1 MGRFLSVAWT
11 MTDYDGTTQYLP
23 LPGPPLQWLTRE
35 GEDSMSEETHNAAT
49 LGPVAIN
56 TAVAASGVLG
66 WLLTVTFCFC
76 LGELEA
82 TLQSPTGMAVAQIF
96 LNAAGTRGATLMW
109 ALVVL
114 VQLFTG
120 VSAMLACTRMAY
132 AFARDGALPFSP
144 YSPPPLPSPLP
155 PLLSPLLSPP
165 LPPSAPPSLRPPLPP
180 PPPGC

>member
-1 MGRFLSVAWT
+1 
-11 MTDYDGTTQYLP
+11 
-23 LPGPPLQWLTRE
+23 
-35 GEDSMSEETHNAAT
+35 MSEETHNAAT
-49 LGPVAIN
+49 LGPMAIN

-82 TLQSPTGMAVAQIF
+82 TLQSPTGMAVAQIL

-144 YSPPPLPSPLP
+144 Y
-155 PLLSPLLSPP
+155 
-165 LPPSAPPSLRPPLPP
+165 APPSSPSSSSSPSPSSSSPSSSSSSPAPP
-180 PPPGC
+180 PPTPPLSLLPFPRAVGARLIARKATGARWTGTRTRRCAACGW